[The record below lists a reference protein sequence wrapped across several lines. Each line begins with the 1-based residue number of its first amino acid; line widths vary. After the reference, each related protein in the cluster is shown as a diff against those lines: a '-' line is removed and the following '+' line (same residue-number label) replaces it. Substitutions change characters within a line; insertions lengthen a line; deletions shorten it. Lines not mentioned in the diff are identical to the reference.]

1 MDWLWELAFNLIGGK
16 KQADAAKEA
25 AELQNQAMEAQYEY
39 DLLAW
44 EAAKQSAIDKRAY
57 AVQEIELRNKN
68 EGQIAAHKDAMNAA
82 SYNYNMQIRNQQQD
96 LNDRMYEKSE
106 DIFSKQLGINAA
118 NEKAAKMD
126 ERRKLREIETENRYD
141 QQDVYLEALE
151 TEGAIRAR
159 GQSGRSIDKATSVAA
174 LKASTALSLLDLSLD
189 NATIASQSA
198 IRAIGKERVIKD
210 VNAYAAKMLDP
221 GELPE
226 PIKPIDTPRAEFLY
240 PPVYKDYDFGPAPE
254 IGVKVSP
261 SAAASKVWGSTITSV
276 AGLVGDAFSA
286 NTKKIPVY
294 AMPRMAQFLQNNGP
308 WSQLIDFEN
317 ISIQPIQNK
326 IPVSVSPRLTVTPLT
341 VPHRDE
347 FSETVGFLITGQSK
361 RVLYIP
367 DIDKWDLWETD
378 INELLTQ
385 VDYAFLDAT
394 FFEDGEISRPMS
406 EVPHPFV
413 EESIKRFESLA
424 TEEKNKIYF
433 IHLNHTNPARD
444 AGFKGR
450 VFVEEKGY
458 NFATFGMRF
467 SLD

>member
-1 MDWLWELAFNLIGGK
+1 MKTLHFLLLIGIVHITEAQTLVVLGTLQDGGSPHMGCVK
-16 KQADAAKEA
+16 SCCDTKRPNDYVVSLGVIDESKHLLFDASPDIVSQTNYLQSISPAKELEIFLTHA
-25 AELQNQAMEAQYEY
+25 HMGH
-39 DLLAW
+39 
-44 EAAKQSAIDKRAY
+44 Y
-57 AVQEIELRNKN
+57 AGLIHL
-68 EGQIAAHKDAMNAA
+68 
-82 SYNYNMQIRNQQQD
+82 
-96 LNDRMYEKSE
+96 
-106 DIFSKQLGINAA
+106 
-118 NEKAAKMD
+118 
-126 ERRKLREIETENRYD
+126 
-141 QQDVYLEALE
+141 
-151 TEGAIRAR
+151 
-159 GQSGRSIDKATSVAA
+159 
-174 LKASTALSLLDLSLD
+174 
-189 NATIASQSA
+189 
-198 IRAIGKERVIKD
+198 GKE
-210 VNAYAAKMLDP
+210 
-221 GELPE
+221 
-226 PIKPIDTPRAEFLY
+226 
-240 PPVYKDYDFGPAPE
+240 
-254 IGVKVSP
+254 
-261 SAAASKVWGSTITSV
+261 
-276 AGLVGDAFSA
+276 SA

-413 EESIKRFESLA
+413 QESIIRFESLA
-424 TEEKNKIYF
+424 VEEKNKIYF

-450 VFVEEKGY
+450 VFVEGKGY
-458 NFATFGMRF
+458 HFATFGMHF
-467 SLD
+467 QLD